1 MKKIIISNNCVALET
16 LLTGVL
22 NEKYDLISGSI
33 FHGRFSMSLK
43 RTVFQFF
50 QKLENLLGKFYW
62 YLAHQTNL
70 KPKRY
75 QIDHFISHR

>member
-1 MKKIIISNNCVALET
+1 MKQILISNNCVTSET

-22 NEKYDLISGSI
+22 DEKYDLISGSI

-43 RTVFQFF
+43 QIVFQFF
-50 QKLENLLGKFYW
+50 QKLENLGKFYW
-62 YLAHQTNL
+62 RLAHQTNL

-75 QIDHFISHR
+75 QI